1 MDNNTNYAEVNDAKI
16 YYELTGNGETIIL
29 IHGNFGDSSVW
40 DNQVEVLAEH
50 FEVLR
55 YDLRGFGRSSM
66 PEIAKPY
73 AHFDDL
79 KELMEYLNIS
89 KAHIC
94 GHSMG
99 CGMAINFVLQYP
111 DLCLSLIAVG
121 PWIFGYDPPS
131 IKNLNDIFEKIAT
144 VLKENG
150 TKQAIDIINDL
161 LIVNSAWPL
170 IPRGWVNP
178 NANSSAY
185 MRIKKIG
192 SDYSFWHWKY
202 KDPVISLSPPAFD
215 RLDQIIIPSLII
227 TSEYDIIA
235 CQEVAEI
242 LNQNIPDVKLYT
254 IKEASHAM
262 FIDKI
267 EEFNKILLNFLK
279 FR

>member
-16 YYELTGNGETIIL
+16 YYELTGNGKTIIL
-29 IHGNFGDSSVW
+29 IHGNFADSRVW

-50 FEVLR
+50 FEVLC
-55 YDLRGFGRSSM
+55 YDVRGFGRSSM

-73 AHFDDL
+73 AYFDDL
-79 KELMEYLNIS
+79 KELMKYLNIS

-99 CGMAINFVLQYP
+99 CGMAIDFVLQYP
-111 DLCLSLIAVG
+111 DLCLSLIAAG
-121 PWIFGYDPPS
+121 PWIIGYDPPS
-131 IKNLNDIFEKIAT
+131 IKDLNTIYEKMANA
-144 VLKENG
+144 LKEKG
-150 TKQAIDIINDL
+150 TKQAIDTFLN
-161 LIVNSAWPL
+161 
-170 IPRGWVNP
+170 WVNP
-178 NANSSAY
+178 NANSSAHMHY
-185 MRIKKIG
+185 KII
-192 SDYSFWHWKY
+192 SYDYSFWHWKY
-202 KDPVISLSPPAFD
+202 KNPVISLSPPAFD
-215 RLDQIIIPSLII
+215 RLDQIKIRSLII

-242 LNQNIPDVKLYT
+242 LNQIIPEVKLYT

-279 FR
+279 FG